1 MGDIFH
7 IVVIKFD
14 DMSDPVATE
23 SHPEPISLSTGQH
36 STRQAASGADLKSV
50 LLDSNA
56 SGYKHPLQ
64 YRWALWFDQI
74 EPGKPWGVNLTP
86 IASFETVEDFWGL
99 YNNIIK
105 ASELR
110 SDCYFHLFKEGIKPE
125 WEDAEN
131 KEGGRFRFTLPKQD
145 VESETNRLW
154 LTTILVLIGEQLPGA
169 EMVAGAHIFK
179 KQPTSPPRIE
189 LWVKCSQASDRQAL
203 EILGRR
209 LKELLQISESLQF
222 KPHADQKKTNRS
234 FVL

>member
-7 IVVIKFD
+7 IVIIKFD

-125 WEDAEN
+125 WEDEQN
-131 KEGGRFRFTLPKQD
+131 KEGGRFRFSVPKAKSD
-145 VESETNRLW
+145 METNRLW
-154 LTTILVLIGEQLPGA
+154 LATILVLIGEQLP
-169 EMVAGAHIFK
+169 ESELVAGAHIFRK
-179 KQPTSPPRIE
+179 HQVAPRIE
-189 LWVKCSQASDRQAL
+189 LWVKSSQQGDRNKL
-203 EILGRR
+203 ESLGKSF
-209 LKELLQISESLQF
+209 KELIQVHETLQF
-222 KPHADQKKTNRS
+222 KPHSDPKKSSRGFN
-234 FVL
+234 L